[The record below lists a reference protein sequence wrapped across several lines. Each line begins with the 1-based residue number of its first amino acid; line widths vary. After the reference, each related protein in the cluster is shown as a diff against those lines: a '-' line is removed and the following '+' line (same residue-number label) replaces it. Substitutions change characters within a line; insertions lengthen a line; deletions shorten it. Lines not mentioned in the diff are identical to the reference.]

1 MTAAVK
7 ALRARRFD
15 PERRGR
21 IIEAALDIVSEYGVA
36 GATHR
41 LIAQK
46 ADVPLGSMT
55 YHFAS
60 LDALLIEAFSRFA
73 QSMSDITAQMLEAAE
88 TPEAAAA
95 IVVDIIVEHPWA
107 EPENQVLAYELYAFA
122 SRKPEVRTVTEDWLD
137 RSREA
142 LGRHFDPVA
151 VRGLD
156 ALIEGLGIHNTFD
169 RDPISRTEVERIVKR
184 LTEIGLADQEDHP
197 DYGE

>member
-7 ALRARRFD
+7 APRARRFD
-15 PERRGR
+15 PERRAR
-21 IIEAALDIVSEYGVA
+21 IIDAALETVSAYGVA

-55 YHFAS
+55 YHFDS

-88 TPEAAAA
+88 TPEAATAV
-95 IVVDIIVEHPWA
+95 VVDIIVRHPWS
-107 EPENQVLAYELYAFA
+107 ELQNQVLVYELYAFA
-122 SRKPEVRTVTEDWLD
+122 SRKSEVRSVTEAWLD

-142 LGRHFDPVA
+142 LGRHFDPVT

-169 RDPISRTEVERIVKR
+169 RQPIGRREVEQIVGR
-184 LTEIGLADQEDHP
+184 LIGNGFQLSD
-197 DYGE
+197 